1 MVQYE
6 KEICQ
11 YLGIPSIPKRKWDG
25 EKSFLQGCAVTT
37 HMDGSQSYA
46 VATYDNEKDAQPRIK
61 KVFNLEIYKKVEDI
75 FVVPSYMDTNV
86 DDMDL
91 DDDSKEKAKI
101 LVDEANELEI
111 SGSEQDFCDEPN
123 NEYYFENITNDDEAK
138 AFIRAYY
145 KKNNKTKTKIPRT
158 HEGLIVR
165 LSVIYNEINKS
176 KKK

>member
-46 VATYDNEKDAQPRIK
+46 VATFDNEKDTQPRIM
-61 KVFNLEIYKKVEDI
+61 KVFTIEIYKKVEDI

-86 DDMDL
+86 DEMDL
-91 DDDSKEKAKI
+91 DDESKEKAKI
-101 LVDEANELEI
+101 LVNEAKELEVG
-111 SGSEQDFCDEPN
+111 GSEQDFDNEPK
-123 NEYYFENITNDDEAK
+123 NEYYFDNITNDTEAR
-138 AFIRAYY
+138 AFIRAYN
-145 KKNNKTKTKIPRT
+145 KKHKRKSTIPRT
-158 HEGLIVR
+158 HEGLVVM
-165 LSVIYNEINKS
+165 LSVIYNEVNKS
-176 KKK
+176 KK